1 MERLREAVTYRNR
14 CNLWYVWDILLR
26 ISFRCINRNH
36 IRNYD
41 GLAML
46 QTVYTVCLGKI
57 RHLVSFAF
65 AIHLVVERLIGSHV
79 RRVAEKRYVK
89 SIERML
95 PARDQIHRE
104 ESRNRD
110 FTSNVNKNVCIRM
123 YTRYIRTWEE
133 MFARALRCWECLS
146 LCSSQA
152 IPLPVD
158 QLAGCKI
165 PLCQDAEMILEM
177 PTVSR
182 AKKKRRNHTRR
193 DISR

>member
-1 MERLREAVTYRNR
+1 MKRLWEAVTYRDR
-14 CNLWYVWDILLR
+14 CRFWCVWDILLR
-26 ISFRCINRNH
+26 ISFRCINRDH

-57 RHLVSFAF
+57 RRLVSFVF
-65 AIHLVVERLIGSHV
+65 AIHLVVERFIGSHV
-79 RRVAEKRYVK
+79 RRVTEKRYVK

-104 ESRNRD
+104 ESRIE
-110 FTSNVNKNVCIRM
+110 TEISHL
-123 YTRYIRTWEE
+123 TWIRTCVYRCTHDIFAHEKK

-152 IPLPVD
+152 ISRIRWISL
-158 QLAGCKI
+158 QAARH
-165 PLCQDAEMILEM
+165 LCVKMQ
-177 PTVSR
+177 
-182 AKKKRRNHTRR
+182 KWF
-193 DISR
+193 